1 MRKNAFK
8 STKKLAIR
16 HGETTLKSITSTLAL
31 TGLTLGLLLTQIGCT
46 ESGQEPVVVNPALA
60 TPVPEGMVRGTVAET
75 MNAAGY
81 TYVLI
86 KTEQEDVWLAV
97 PKTDVMVGDL
107 VQASQGMAMPN
118 FESKSLNRTF
128 EVVYFSG
135 ELKNLT
141 APAPTAEQPAAVMP
155 PGHPS
160 PDASAEAAVLVT
172 KVAELVDGQNIA
184 YVYANKDTL
193 AGQQISLRGKVVK
206 YNEGILGTNFIHI
219 QDGSGDA
226 ANGSNDL
233 TVTSQYTTA
242 MGETIIV
249 TGNIIL
255 NKDFG
260 AGYSFPV
267 MIEDAVVTT
276 E

>member
-1 MRKNAFK
+1 MRKIALE
-8 STKKLAIR
+8 STKNLAIR

-31 TGLTLGLLLTQIGCT
+31 TGLTLSLLLTQIGCT
-46 ESGQEPVVVNPALA
+46 ESGQEPVVDNPALA
-60 TPVPEGMVRGTVAET
+60 TPVPEGMVRGTVTET

-86 KTEQEDVWLAV
+86 KSDQEEFWLAV
-97 PKTDVMVGDL
+97 PKTGVMVNDV

-128 EVVYFSG
+128 DVVYFAG
-135 ELKNLT
+135 GLQNLT
-141 APAPTAEQPAAVMP
+141 TPAPTAEQPAAALP

-160 PDASAEAAVLVT
+160 TDPSAEAAVPVA

-184 YVYANKDTL
+184 YLYANKDTL

-206 YNEGILGTNFIHI
+206 YNEGILNTNFIHI
-219 QDGSGDA
+219 QDGSGDVA
-226 ANGSNDL
+226 DGSNDL
-233 TVTSQYTTA
+233 TVTSQGTTA
-242 MGETIIV
+242 VGETMV
-249 TGNIIL
+249 FTGTIIL
-255 NKDFG
+255 DKDFG

-267 MIEDAVVTT
+267 LMEDATVTA